1 MLEGKV
7 KCLSTRKHATGAV
20 VRRYQMDDGSR
31 MSTVEIP
38 VVVFRGLGSRF
49 LKDRMAA
56 AAHGREIRAAAA
68 ARKRLVVKLAAEGKN
83 NCEIAREVVCTEAR
97 VRQILKETRL
107 EFREFRH
114 TDSDIVGAQRHD
126 NL

>member
-20 VRRYQMDDGSR
+20 IRRYQMDDGSR

-38 VVVFRGLGSRF
+38 LAAFRGLGSQF
-49 LKDRMAA
+49 LRERMAA
-56 AAHGREIRAAAA
+56 AANGRQIRAAAA

-83 NCEIAREVVCTEAR
+83 KCVIAKTAGCTETR
-97 VRQILKETRL
+97 VRQILKEVK
-107 EFREFRH
+107 
-114 TDSDIVGAQRHD
+114 S
-126 NL
+126 